1 MRQPDRAQ
9 PGMVLSYSYLWSK
22 DYKKGIKEGRKDR
35 PAAVIAINTKAGPTD
50 LVYVVPITHRPPDRD
65 GQKLKLPQ
73 EIKRRLGLD
82 DEASWIDVTE
92 INAFA
97 WAGFD
102 LRPTRRGDPDPT
114 CLYGYLPSRFLAKVQ
129 QAIHQNRIE
138 SKLKLVPR

>member
-1 MRQPDRAQ
+1 VRQPTRAQ
-9 PGMVLSYSYLWSK
+9 PGVVLSYSYLWSE

-35 PAAVIAINTKAGPTD
+35 PAPVIAINAQAGPTD
-50 LVYVVPITHRPPDRD
+50 LVYVVPITHSPPDRN

-82 DEASWIDVTE
+82 EEASWIDVTE

-102 LRPTRRGDPDPT
+102 LRPTKRNDPDPT
-114 CLYGYLPSRFLAKVQ
+114 CLYLLRG
-129 QAIHQNRIE
+129 
-138 SKLKLVPR
+138 

>member
-1 MRQPDRAQ
+1 
-9 PGMVLSYSYLWSK
+9 MVVAHPIS
-22 DYKKGIKEGRKDR
+22 
-35 PAAVIAINTKAGPTD
+35 
-50 LVYVVPITHRPPDRD
+50 LVYVVPITHSPPDRD

-82 DEASWIDVTE
+82 DEASWVDVTE

-97 WAGFD
+97 WASFD
-102 LRPTRRGDPDPT
+102 LRPTRRDDPDPT